1 MSRNIIVYLSFIL
14 LVLSWTGCSR
24 QKAECLAFDS
34 DTCLVRTC
42 IQNEQPNQELAK
54 AGYKT
59 GDHLYRIDVVEREQT
74 GGDCV
79 VKSTKTTCYDSLEL
93 FEKTASEL
101 NCEKK
106 DPKLCVVESTCDKA
120 NKQEPGWAVYSI
132 WNKQMKSFPTEDDR
146 KTYISSDK
154 MIAEVAIDE
163 EDPIRKEL
171 SLPENTIFIKKIIRQ
186 ELQAKV
192 DERFA
197 STPSA
202 CVTVFDNYIL
212 IKTVMTYDEDAN
224 EEIECPSLDMS
235 KVNDLFVIQVQGFSV
250 RIYMNKYDF
259 DYDVRYLECK
269 NMKNDHWCDIDD

>member
-14 LVLSWTGCSR
+14 LVLSLMGCSR

-34 DTCLVRTC
+34 ETCLVRTC
-42 IQNEQPNQELAK
+42 IQNEQPNQALAK

-79 VKSTKTTCYDSLEL
+79 IKSTKTTCYDSLEL
-93 FEKTASEL
+93 FEKTSSEV

-132 WNKQMKSFPTEDDR
+132 WDKQMKSFPTEEER
-146 KTYISSDK
+146 KTYVNSDD
-154 MIAEVAIDE
+154 MIVEVAIDE
-163 EDPIRKEL
+163 DDPIRKEL
-171 SLPENTIFIKKIIRQ
+171 SLPENSIFITKVIRQ
-186 ELQAKV
+186 ELQSKV
-192 DERFA
+192 NERFA
-197 STPSA
+197 SIPSA

-212 IKTVMTYDEDAN
+212 VKTDVVSYDAQTDA
-224 EEIECPSLDMS
+224 EIECPSLDLS
-235 KVNDLFVIQVQGFSV
+235 KVNDLFVIQVQGVSV
-250 RIYMNKYDF
+250 RIYINQYDF
-259 DYDVRYLECK
+259 DYALRYLDCK
-269 NMKNDHWCDIDD
+269 NMKNDHWCDFE